1 MERMKGTKMTRN
13 ENIAL
18 IIEHIVNQGY
28 DSSDKFVEFVT
39 VVLPMMTDEDIET
52 IGQEMAE
59 EQAQQAETQEA
70 AAEAQPA
77 SNAQVQQANTDIN
90 QTFKSEITK

>member
-39 VVLPMMTDEDIET
+39 VVLPMMTDEDIE
-52 IGQEMAE
+52 AE
-59 EQAQQAETQEA
+59 LCLLEEKAY
-70 AAEAQPA
+70 
-77 SNAQVQQANTDIN
+77 ANMQDP
-90 QTFKSEITK
+90 FEFEDVPF